1 VVSSDQLIDE
11 CKQFNRLAQQL
22 LYNKYAPAMKGLCYR
37 YVNDWELVKDI
48 LQEGFIKVFSNI
60 RQYEGKGPFESWI
73 KRIFI
78 NTAIS
83 YLRKQKNNRYLNLDD
98 ITDQGI
104 TDALFEGTFDL
115 NEPDQMGFDLV
126 LSADL
131 SEDDLIR
138 VLFNIPEKYRLVFC
152 LFCIENYSHEEI
164 AELIEIDIITSRTR
178 LMRARSLIKKELY
191 KISIEKLGIHNAS
204 Y

>member
-1 VVSSDQLIDE
+1 MVSSDQLIDE

-83 YLRKQKNNRYLNLDD
+83 YLRKQKNNRYLNLED

-164 AELIEIDIITSRTR
+164 SELIEIDIITSRTR
-178 LMRARSLIKKELY
+178 LMRARNLIKKELY
-191 KISIEKLGIHNAS
+191 RISIEKLGIHNAS
-204 Y
+204 F